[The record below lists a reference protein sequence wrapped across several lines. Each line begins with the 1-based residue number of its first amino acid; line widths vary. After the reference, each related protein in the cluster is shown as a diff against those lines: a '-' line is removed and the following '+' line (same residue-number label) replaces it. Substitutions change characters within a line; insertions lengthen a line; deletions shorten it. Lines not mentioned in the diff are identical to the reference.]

1 MDNTTVNTS
10 EIEGYITNALGEQVP
25 LYKEYKGDFKSGTM
39 SDGRRS
45 LENIEISKNP
55 DIQEFFK
62 YNKNDNMGYMVFYD
76 IKNKKEVKKG
86 THLPLQLL
94 YPFTID
100 VAHGVVSTKLEEDYP
115 ILFTDE
121 PTPDDVKKMWEDLE
135 YINQQREV
143 ELSKKR
149 SSIVAAVDLSSS
161 DNEEED
167 EEDYDDEE
175 DFDDDSDT
183 EE

>member
-1 MDNTTVNTS
+1 MDTTTVNTS
-10 EIEGYITNALGEQVP
+10 EIEGYITNALGEKVP
-25 LYKEYKGDFKSGTM
+25 LYKEYKGDFKTGTM

-45 LENIEISKNP
+45 LENIEIARNP

-62 YNKNDNMGYMVFYD
+62 YNKKDNMGYMVFYD

-100 VAHGVVSTKLEEDYP
+100 TAHGVVSTKLEEDYP

-121 PTPDDVKKMWEDLE
+121 PTPENVKKMWEDLE
-135 YINQQREV
+135 HINQQREV

-149 SSIVAAVDLSSS
+149 SSIVSAVDLSS
-161 DNEEED
+161 DEEEDDEDFNDED
-167 EEDYDDEE
+167 EEDFEDEE
-175 DFDDDSDT
+175 
-183 EE
+183 

>member
-1 MDNTTVNTS
+1 MDTNTVNTS
-10 EIEGYITNALGEQVP
+10 EIEGYITNALGEKVP
-25 LYKEYKGDFKSGTM
+25 LYKEYKGDFKTGTM
-39 SDGRRS
+39 SDGKRS
-45 LENIEISKNP
+45 LENIEISRNP

-62 YNKNDNMGYMVFYD
+62 YNKKDNMGYMVFYD

-100 VAHGVVSTKLEEDYP
+100 TAHGVVSTKLEEDYP

-149 SSIVAAVDLSSS
+149 SSIVSAVDLSSDS
-161 DNEEED
+161 EED
-167 EEDYDDEE
+167 DEIDDEDDMDDEYEED
-175 DFDDDSDT
+175 
-183 EE
+183 